1 MVQSGFAGEIFGTV
15 AGTGPE
21 RLTKGLW
28 EKYPHRYR
36 DVGLWRLIASID
48 ATAFLPVQLFAAD

>member
-36 DVGLWRLIASID
+36 DVGLWLSLNGLSSVHFSAW
-48 ATAFLPVQLFAAD
+48 T